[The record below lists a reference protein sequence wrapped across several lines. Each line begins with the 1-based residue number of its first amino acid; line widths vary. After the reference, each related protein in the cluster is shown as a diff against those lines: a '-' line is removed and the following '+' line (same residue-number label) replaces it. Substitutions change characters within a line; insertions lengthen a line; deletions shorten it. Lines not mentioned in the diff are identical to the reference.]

1 MYKVIFNYI
10 QGRQVSRSMY
20 TVHGCQLKINVQDR
34 HIYNYVQG
42 REVIG
47 AWDKLPMPV
56 IAAIDGV
63 ALGNILIKNI
73 SNYYFFY

>member
-34 HIYNYVQG
+34 HIQNYVQG

-63 ALGNILIKNI
+63 ALGNILIKSI

>member
-1 MYKVIFNYI
+1 M
-10 QGRQVSRSMY
+10 
-20 TVHGCQLKINVQDR
+20 
-34 HIYNYVQG
+34 IYLQG

-73 SNYYFFY
+73 CKLLF